1 MPVFLRQVDDPS
13 KPPKSHFLT
22 PFFQSLTLG
31 IPMLKIIYSGSDH
44 LSLLSIP
51 LLCYHPT
58 QILLG
63 GCLVPS
69 VQNWMNSKLRQ
80 VAPDI

>member
-1 MPVFLRQVDDPS
+1 
-13 KPPKSHFLT
+13 
-22 PFFQSLTLG
+22 
-31 IPMLKIIYSGSDH
+31 MLKIIYSGSDH

-63 GCLVPS
+63 GCLVPA
-69 VQNWMNSKLRQ
+69 VTKWMNSATVNKDTEPLL
-80 VAPDI
+80 